1 MRIIEGLKLRP
12 LGKQYIIM
20 AEGARQVDFNRMVS
34 MNVTAA
40 FLFQEVQDRDFSVDT
55 LTELL
60 MSECEIGR
68 EQASRDAAATINEWK
83 QAGIIAEK

>member
-1 MRIIEGLKLRP
+1 MRIIEGLKLRA

-34 MNVTAA
+34 MNKTAA
-40 FLFQEVQDRDFSVDT
+40 FLFQEVQNREFSVDT

-60 MSECEIGR
+60 MSECEIGK
-68 EQASRDAAATINEWK
+68 EQAARDAAVAIDEWK
-83 QAGIIAEK
+83 QAGIIAEG